1 MTPRP
6 IPAFALLLAL
16 CLALLAACD
25 STGGTRAKLTAM
37 DEYAAALR
45 WNEIER
51 ALTFVDPAVQAA
63 RPLTDLERERYKQLQ
78 VTGYEVK
85 SRRDTPEG
93 GVEQSVEVRV
103 VNRNTQHERI
113 VTVQESWRWDATA
126 KRFWLASGL
135 PGLEPTP

>member
-1 MTPRP
+1 MNPRP
-6 IPAFALLLAL
+6 KSLLTLVLALL
-16 CLALLAACD
+16 LALLAACD
-25 STGGTRAKLTAM
+25 STGGTRAKVTAM

-51 ALTFVDPAVQAA
+51 ALAFVDPAVQSA

-103 VNRNTQHERI
+103 VNRHTQQERI
-113 VTVQESWRWDATA
+113 VTVQESWRWDAAA

-135 PGLEPTP
+135 PSLEATP

>member
-1 MTPRP
+1 MNLRP
-6 IPAFALLLAL
+6 KLLFSTVLAL
-16 CLALLAACD
+16 CLALVAACD
-25 STGGTRAKLTAM
+25 STGGTRAKVTAM

-51 ALTFVDPAVQAA
+51 ALAFVDPAVQAS

-103 VNRNTQHERI
+103 VNRHTQQERI
-113 VTVQESWRWDATA
+113 VTVQENWRWDPAA

-135 PGLEPTP
+135 PSLEASP

>member
-1 MTPRP
+1 MKPLLS
-6 IPAFALLLAL
+6 FLLAL
-16 CLALLAACD
+16 SLGLLAACD
-25 STGGTRAKLTAM
+25 TTGGTRAKTTAM

-51 ALTFVDPAVQAA
+51 ALAFVDPAVQAA

-93 GVEQSVEVRV
+93 GVEQTVDVRV
-103 VNRNTQHERI
+103 VNRNTQVERI
-113 VTVQESWRWDATA
+113 VTVQESWRWDAAA

-135 PGLEPTP
+135 PSLEATP

>member
-1 MTPRP
+1 MNLRP
-6 IPAFALLLAL
+6 NRLLSVLLAL

-25 STGGTRAKLTAM
+25 STGGTRAKVTAM

-51 ALTFVDPAVQAA
+51 ALTFVDPAVLSA
-63 RPLTDLERERYKQLQ
+63 RPLTALERERYKQLQ

-85 SRRDTPEG
+85 SRRDLPEG
-93 GVEQSVEVRV
+93 GVEQSVDVRV
-103 VNRNTQHERI
+103 VNRHTQQERI
-113 VTVQESWRWDATA
+113 VTVQESWRWDAEA

-135 PGLEPTP
+135 PSLEATP